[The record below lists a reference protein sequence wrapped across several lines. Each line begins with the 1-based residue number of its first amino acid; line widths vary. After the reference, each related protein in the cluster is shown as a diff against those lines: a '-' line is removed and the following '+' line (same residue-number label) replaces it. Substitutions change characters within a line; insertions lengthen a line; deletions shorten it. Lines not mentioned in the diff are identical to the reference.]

1 MGDWI
6 TQSSQLIASV
16 EEPHGAES
24 HGGDHGDGHAWVSWE
39 GLLVYVAIVVG
50 TLFVLMAQAKKG
62 LNNRFFTNKL
72 TQLFEQ
78 VYLFIENMCVGTIG
92 AHGRRYVPMIMT
104 MWMLVFSGNLLALFF
119 PTSPT
124 ADLSF
129 NLGLALVSVAYVQYE
144 GIRAN
149 GLFGHLG
156 HFAGPKLGGF
166 LALLISPIIFV
177 IEIVS
182 ELMKNVSL
190 SLRLFGN
197 IDGGHRAAEAMNTLG
212 AGIYVPFGA
221 FLLPIKLLTVVVQAM
236 IFCLLTAVY
245 LSLVTHH
252 DDDHGHGHEA
262 EAGHAEVAPAH

>member
-24 HGGDHGDGHAWVSWE
+24 HGGDHSDEHVSVSWE
-39 GLLVYVAIVVG
+39 GLFAYVALIVA
-50 TLFVLMAQAKKG
+50 TLFVLMALAKKG
-62 LNNRFFTNKL
+62 LNNRFFTNRI

-104 MWMLVFSGNLLALFF
+104 FWLLIFSGNLLALFF

-129 NLGLALVSVAYVQYE
+129 NLGLALVSIAYVQYE

-156 HFAGPKLGGF
+156 HFAGPKLGGVMS
-166 LALLISPIIFV
+166 LLITPVIFL

-182 ELMKNVSL
+182 ELIKNVSL
-190 SLRLFGN
+190 SLRLYGN
-197 IDGGHRAAEAMNTLG
+197 IHGGHIAADVMNGLG
-212 AGIYVPFGA
+212 APLYVPLGA
-221 FLLPIKLLTVVVQAM
+221 FLLPIKLLTVVVQSM
-236 IFCLLTAVY
+236 VFCLLTAVY

-252 DDDHGHGHEA
+252 EEEHGHG
-262 EAGHAEVAPAH
+262 AGEGQAATLLAH